1 MRNLDRHAI
10 TAILT
15 GAGGAFLLTADITA
29 NGIAFLAAAI
39 LLGIAAWRVLKR
51 FW

>member
-1 MRNLDRHAI
+1 MEKLDRHAI
-10 TAILT
+10 TAMLT
-15 GAGGAFLLTADITA
+15 GAGGACLLTAIITG

-39 LLGIAAWRVLKR
+39 LLGVVTWRALRR